1 MERIGAG
8 QMFADSIKQ
17 ANSDRHAQPSAL
29 RDLRRDWERWSIGER
44 IAIVMIAS
52 STIATLYLA
61 HWFATV

>member
-1 MERIGAG
+1 
-8 QMFADSIKQ
+8 MFADSIKQ
-17 ANSDRHAQPSAL
+17 ADRHAQPSAL